1 MISSVESKL
10 GQYTCAHTTHTHLLT
25 PHSSSLTGSLVSQLP
40 SLNFLVYVTKQK
52 HFPLHIR
59 DLSGHMTDNFLVPQ
73 WGGVVFYNPPEWI
86 NQSEVG
92 GGGGGGVEGGAIQVT
107 MEEVMVMFVKQLEM
121 LLGVP
126 EAVS

>member
-1 MISSVESKL
+1 MC
-10 GQYTCAHTTHTHLLT
+10 THTHTHLLT
-25 PHSSSLTGSLVSQLP
+25 PHSSSFTGSLVSQLP
-40 SLNFLVYVTKQK
+40 SLNFLVYVTRQK

-59 DLSGHMTDNFLVPQ
+59 EPSGHMTNNFLVPQ

-92 GGGGGGVEGGAIQVT
+92 GGGGGGVEGGGVQVR
-107 MEEVMVMFVKQLEM
+107 MEEVMVTFVKQLEM